1 MKSMNMMEN
10 FTISF
15 IECLLTPCW
24 DKVWQTQGARRKKQ
38 SKAGE
43 RSIDKKKR
51 KKENSQQETFSRK
64 YFTLASCALNTN
76 NNMNEA
82 MQNSVKTLQTETLFW
97 ESLYWCSGSFTF
109 LHFQRK
115 EEESTRQNKC

>member
-1 MKSMNMMEN
+1 MKSMNMMKN
-10 FTISF
+10 FTISY

-24 DKVWQTQGARRKKQ
+24 EKVWQTQGARRKKQ
-38 SKAGE
+38 S
-43 RSIDKKKR
+43 IR
-51 KKENSQQETFSRK
+51 KQQQETFSHK
-64 YFTLASCALNTN
+64 YFTHAPSALNIN

-82 MQNSVKTLQTETLFW
+82 MQNSVKTLQTEPLFW
-97 ESLYWCSGSFTF
+97 ESLVYWCSGSFTF

>member
-43 RSIDKKKR
+43 RSIDKKKKKR
-51 KKENSQQETFSRK
+51 KQPAGNL
-64 YFTLASCALNTN
+64 LAQILYSCI
-76 NNMNEA
+76 M
-82 MQNSVKTLQTETLFW
+82 
-97 ESLYWCSGSFTF
+97 CII
-109 LHFQRK
+109 
-115 EEESTRQNKC
+115 

>member
-1 MKSMNMMEN
+1 MKSMNMMKN
-10 FTISF
+10 FTISY

-38 SKAGE
+38 SKAGG
-43 RSIDKKKR
+43 RSIDKKKPIR
-51 KKENSQQETFSRK
+51 KQQQETFSHK
-64 YFTLASCALNTN
+64 YFTRAPSALNIN

-82 MQNSVKTLQTETLFW
+82 MQNSVKTLQTEPLFW
-97 ESLYWCSGSFTF
+97 ESLVYWCSGSFTF